1 MNVTWDCMWWM
12 RVLPISVNSTRVT
25 LGFCFPKSTVQ
36 LLYFPD
42 VLERYRARWDTA
54 VMEDNAIS
62 LNQQAGLRSS
72 HRRQGRFTPLEFGT
86 HSFNNWLLD
95 HVLQDGLSW
104 DPGKRQ
110 FNISYSNDDPTFME
124 HARLLEQ
131 SIAGPKL

>member
-1 MNVTWDCMWWM
+1 M
-12 RVLPISVNSTRVT
+12 PISVESTRVT
-25 LGFCFPKSTVQ
+25 LGFCFPRATVE
-36 LLYFPD
+36 LPHFSE
-42 VLERYRARWDTA
+42 VFERYRVRWDTA
-54 VMEDNAIS
+54 VTEDNAIS

-72 HRRQGRFTPLEFGT
+72 RRRPGRFTPLEFGT

-95 HVLQDGLSW
+95 HVLNDGLSW

-131 SIAGPKL
+131 SMVGPKL